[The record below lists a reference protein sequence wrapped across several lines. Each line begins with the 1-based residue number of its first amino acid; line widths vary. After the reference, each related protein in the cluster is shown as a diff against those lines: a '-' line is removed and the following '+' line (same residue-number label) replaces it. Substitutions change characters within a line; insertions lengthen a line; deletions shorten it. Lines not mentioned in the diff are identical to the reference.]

1 MLGSLTSVDERS
13 AAPALTIFGTC
24 TGIISR
30 CVFRVPVCARD
41 PVPFLYRIP
50 PVFLP
55 VSMHKQSL
63 FEPAKAEALPSPAGK
78 AI

>member
-1 MLGSLTSVDERS
+1 MLGSLTVDERS

-41 PVPFLYRIP
+41 PGPVLVQVYLVKKPVNFGPHFLVNESETR
-50 PVFLP
+50 
-55 VSMHKQSL
+55 
-63 FEPAKAEALPSPAGK
+63 
-78 AI
+78 